1 MTVHEE
7 TQFISIAAPPHAHQ
21 PCIMFAIQ
29 SHEIRQPMAD
39 KFGVRESFDLYGAF
53 WKPEEPDSK
62 FTGRLAR
69 NKQVIELTTSP
80 TFKALTVDDLPSL
93 FERERQTI
101 EVLHGTTEHGPCT
114 LFWLQ
119 SLSPGGRTDLQTLEV
134 IEFRTF
140 RVSLCIFG
148 LHISS
153 ATAPILQSAC
163 FGYSSLQE
171 WIPRRPER
179 EQTGDHIT
187 LTHSLALPAA
197 FDVCSTAER
206 IRIELD
212 VVPRM
217 QHHASGEYQV
227 RNEPQLTV
235 EPAEPRSVEWFLDIA
250 YRFENFFSVLLGTSV
265 CVLSIAAKH
274 EGEVGWFVR
283 RIRNK
288 MQKPDPTIWVRC
300 DGSQLAE
307 AALRWLS
314 TPEEFRS
321 FENLVYGTIRN
332 SSLYVETEFLS
343 LAQALESFHRLTDPV
358 TIVTPES
365 FDGILRSVKEAIHN
379 ICRAESEIASKLDEC
394 VQHANDVSFQQRI
407 KGLFSRLNGDNLR
420 RLLGSP
426 EEFEQT
432 LRQTRNYFTHAGIR
446 KQTKV
451 LIDAGKLFLFNQKLH
466 ALLRLLV
473 LVHLGFP
480 ESIVFEPIFQQ
491 SRKWA

>member
-1 MTVHEE
+1 
-7 TQFISIAAPPHAHQ
+7 
-21 PCIMFAIQ
+21 
-29 SHEIRQPMAD
+29 MAD

-101 EVLHGTTEHGPCT
+101 EVLYGTTRHGPCT

-119 SLSPGGRTDLQTLEV
+119 SLSPDGTTNLSTLERL
-134 IEFRTF
+134 EFRTF

-148 LHISS
+148 LHIPS
-153 ATAPILQSAC
+153 ATAPILGSAC
-163 FGYSSLQE
+163 FGYSSLEE
-171 WIPRRPER
+171 WIPRRPGKER
-179 EQTGDHIT
+179 TGDRIT
-187 LTHSLALPAA
+187 LTHSLDLPPA

-206 IRIELD
+206 SRFELD
-212 VVPRM
+212 VVPRI

-235 EPAEPRSVEWFLDIA
+235 ETAEPRSVAWFLDLA

-274 EGEVGWFVR
+274 EGELGWFVR
-283 RIRNK
+283 QIRNK

-300 DGSQLAE
+300 DGSQLAG
-307 AALRWLS
+307 AAIRWLS
-314 TPEEFRS
+314 SPAEFRS

-358 TIVTPES
+358 GVVPPES
-365 FDGILRSVKEAIHN
+365 FDRILRSLTEAIHN
-379 ICRAESEIASKLDEC
+379 ICGAEVEIASRLDES
-394 VQHANDVSFQQRI
+394 VQHANDVTFQQRV
-407 KGLFSRLNGDNLR
+407 KGLFSRLNRENLC
-420 RLLGSP
+420 RLLGDP
-426 EEFEQT
+426 EDFEQT
-432 LRQTRNYFTHAGIR
+432 LRQTRNYFTHPGIR

-451 LIDAGKLFLFNQKLH
+451 LTDSGRLFLFNQKLH

-480 ESIVFEPIFQQ
+480 ESVVFEPIFQQ